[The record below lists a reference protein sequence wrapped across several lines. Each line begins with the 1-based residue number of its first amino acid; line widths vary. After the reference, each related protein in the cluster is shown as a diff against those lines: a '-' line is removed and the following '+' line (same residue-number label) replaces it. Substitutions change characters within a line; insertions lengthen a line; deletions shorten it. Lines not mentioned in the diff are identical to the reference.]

1 MSGRTGLGTAALAA
15 ALLLAAFAAP
25 AGAQDEYGVKAA
37 FLFNFAKFVE
47 WPADAFVA
55 PDAGLVLCVAGA
67 GAVDAAVQATVKG
80 KLVNGR
86 PIEVRRVDDG
96 EARSCHLLFIA
107 DGRDR
112 AAQLVEGARAGAVLT
127 VGETPGFTQLGGVI
141 NFTTED
147 SKVRF
152 EINED
157 AARKARLKISSKL
170 LSLAKNAGS

>member
-1 MSGRTGLGTAALAA
+1 MSRRTGLVTAAVGAGALVAALAA
-15 ALLLAAFAAP
+15 SAA
-25 AGAQDEYGVKAA
+25 AQDEYGVKAA

-47 WPADAFVA
+47 WPADAFAA
-55 PDAGLVLCVAGA
+55 PDAGLVMCVAGA
-67 GAVDAAVQATVKG
+67 GDVDAAVQGTVKG

-86 PIEVRRVDDG
+86 PIEVRRVSDG
-96 EARSCHLLFIA
+96 DVRSCHLLFVA
-107 DGRDR
+107 DGRAR
-112 AAQLVEGARAGAVLT
+112 AAELVEGARSASVLT

-147 SKVRF
+147 NKVRF

-157 AARKARLKISSKL
+157 AAKKARLKISSKL